1 MTHLICIVLSLLWK
15 YRYWQLLLP
24 ALSKLRYAFR
34 HNIITRFEYF
44 FGLSTTNITEFTVT
58 FNSAFYFLLLCTLC
72 YMDNRF
78 MDKNNVQPSEEC
90 NQEVFFQVILWC
102 TPFSDWLLNCTYMY
116 VFWGYANDYR
126 SILNAYACSALKTI
140 QITRIYIVFWVRV
153 SYYARAAA
161 GPALYL
167 W

>member
-1 MTHLICIVLSLLWK
+1 MTHLTCIVLSLLWK

-58 FNSAFYFLLLCTLC
+58 FNSAFYFYVHCGTWTTVSWIKI
-72 YMDNRF
+72 M
-78 MDKNNVQPSEEC
+78 C
-90 NQEVFFQVILWC
+90 NLQKSATRKFFFQVILWC

-126 SILNAYACSALKTI
+126 SILNSYACSALKTI
-140 QITRIYIVFWVRV
+140 
-153 SYYARAAA
+153 
-161 GPALYL
+161 
-167 W
+167 